1 MKYKDTFLGEI
12 ELKKLGESSRHL
24 MGESIIETIYVDDW
38 GNYYIDTHLIGGEKQ
53 PMKKIT
59 KVLLDR
65 INQLSKQTEN

>member
-38 GNYYIDTHLIGGEKQ
+38 GNYYIDTHLIGGEAQ

-59 KVLLDR
+59 KDLLDR
-65 INQLSKQTEN
+65 IKQFSKQTEN

>member
-24 MGESIIETIYVDDW
+24 MGESIIETIYVDDC

-59 KVLLDR
+59 KNLLDR

>member
-38 GNYYIDTHLIGGEKQ
+38 GNYYIDTYLIGGEIQ

-59 KVLLDR
+59 KDLLDR
-65 INQLSKQTEN
+65 IKQFSKQTEN

>member
-1 MKYKDTFLGEI
+1 MKYNDTFLGEI

-38 GNYYIDTHLIGGEKQ
+38 GNYYIDTHLIGGEVQ

-59 KVLLDR
+59 KDLLDR
-65 INQLSKQTEN
+65 IKQFSKQTEN